1 MNREIIKQEIEDLI
15 SEDSKLDFVKKVQE
29 LGMNEN
35 DEALVLLYAYT
46 HLKILYEDL
55 PQSVQ
60 ALATSV
66 DKLGVN
72 FESTLLNQGNKFAE
86 AVHGL
91 VKKEIELMDGER
103 EKFVSFMGSFIDELT
118 GQIDQA
124 KVNALSEIAAREA
137 EFKRTVDEVKKK
149 TTQTFVE
156 AVRKEVDTQT
166 GFTWKKFGMSTGSV
180 LVGLTLFNIL
190 KSLF

>member
-1 MNREIIKQEIEDLI
+1 MNREELKQDIEDAI
-15 SEDSKLDFVKKVQE
+15 SIDSKLDFVKKIQK
-29 LGMNEN
+29 LGINEN
-35 DEALVLLYAYT
+35 DEALILLYAYT

-55 PQSVQ
+55 PKSVQ

-72 FESTLLNQGNKFAE
+72 FESTLLNQGNQFAE

-91 VKKEIELMDGER
+91 VKKELELVDGER
-103 EKFVSFMGSFIDELT
+103 EKFVRFLGSFMDELT

-124 KVNALSEIAAREA
+124 KMNALGEIAAREA
-137 EFKRTVDEVKKK
+137 EFKRSVDEVKKK

-156 AVRKEVDTQT
+156 AVRKEVENQT
-166 GFTWKKFGMSTGSV
+166 GFSWRKFAMSTGSV
-180 LVGLTLFNIL
+180 LLGLTLFNIL

>member
-1 MNREIIKQEIEDLI
+1 MNREELKQDIEDAI
-15 SEDSKLDFVKKVQE
+15 SSDAKLDFVKKIQK
-29 LGMNEN
+29 LGINEN
-35 DEALVLLYAYT
+35 DEALILLYAYT

-55 PQSVQ
+55 PKSVQ

-72 FESTLLNQGNKFAE
+72 FESTLLNQGNQFAE

-91 VKKEIELMDGER
+91 VKKELELVDGER
-103 EKFVSFMGSFIDELT
+103 EKFVRFLGSFMDELT

-124 KVNALSEIAAREA
+124 KMNALEEIAAREA
-137 EFKRTVDEVKKK
+137 EFKRSVDEVKKK

-156 AVRKEVDTQT
+156 AVRKEVENQT
-166 GFTWKKFGMSTGSV
+166 GFSWRKFAMSTGSV
-180 LVGLTLFNIL
+180 LLGLTLFNIL

>member
-1 MNREIIKQEIEDLI
+1 MNREELKQDIEDAI
-15 SEDSKLDFVKKVQE
+15 SSDSKLDFVKKIQK
-29 LGMNEN
+29 LGINEN
-35 DEALVLLYAYT
+35 DEALILLYAYT

-55 PQSVQ
+55 PKSVQ

-72 FESTLLNQGNKFAE
+72 FESTLLNQGNQFAE

-91 VKKEIELMDGER
+91 VKKELELVDGER
-103 EKFVSFMGSFIDELT
+103 EKFVRFLGSFMDELT

-124 KVNALSEIAAREA
+124 KMNALGEIAAREA
-137 EFKRTVDEVKKK
+137 EFKRSVDEVKKK

-156 AVRKEVDTQT
+156 AVRKEVENQT
-166 GFTWKKFGMSTGSV
+166 GFSWRKFAMSTGSV

-190 KSLF
+190 KSMF

>member
-1 MNREIIKQEIEDLI
+1 MDREIIKQEIEDLI

-66 DKLGVN
+66 DKLGVD

-103 EKFVSFMGSFIDELT
+103 EKFVSFMASFIDELT
-118 GQIDQA
+118 RQMDQDKA
-124 KVNALSEIAAREA
+124 RALSEIAARET

-166 GFTWKKFGMSTGSV
+166 GFTWRKFGMSTGSV

>member
-72 FESTLLNQGNKFAE
+72 FESTLLNQGNTFAE
-86 AVHGL
+86 AVHSL
-91 VKKEIELMDGER
+91 VRREIELMDGER

>member
-124 KVNALSEIAAREA
+124 KVNALSEIGAREA

>member
-66 DKLGVN
+66 DKIGVD

-91 VKKEIELMDGER
+91 VKKEIELMDVER

-118 GQIDQA
+118 RQMDQDKA
-124 KVNALSEIAAREA
+124 RALSEIAAREA

-190 KSLF
+190 KALF